1 MLLSLSR
8 IAARRVST
16 FPSRSLGSLGSP
28 DSLDCFLISV
38 GRLQRQ
44 LQRQLATVVLHKLIL
59 FKASVTCGA
68 RRWLYFLFKVLF
80 SLSQLGRYNSIL
92 SRSTSF
98 HWRRCC
104 FAYINSIDPSGH
116 NNCTVREDFPL
127 HNCFWI
133 PILCLCKKL
142 CLHSVLRLSG
152 LGYCPQSHP
161 SGGLRLPVGVLV
173 GCWHPLTLNV
183 VSRPTS

>member
-28 DSLDCFLISV
+28 DSLDCSLISV

-68 RRWLYFLFKVLF
+68 RRWLYFQFKVLF
-80 SLSQLGRYNSIL
+80 SLSQMGRYNSIL
-92 SRSTSF
+92 SRSTSL
-98 HWRRCC
+98 HWRWCC
-104 FAYINSIDPSGH
+104 FAYTISIDPSGY
-116 NNCTVREDFPL
+116 NNCTAREDFAFTQLFLDPDNL
-127 HNCFWI
+127 SFETF
-133 PILCLCKKL
+133 LCLP
-142 CLHSVLRLSG
+142 SVL
-152 LGYCPQSHP
+152 
-161 SGGLRLPVGVLV
+161 
-173 GCWHPLTLNV
+173 
-183 VSRPTS
+183 